1 MSGNSL
7 YKRSIKPN
15 LESAM
20 VGIYKSQ
27 NKYIDPSIQED
38 IQEMK
43 MIFSDDN
50 SILKE
55 IRIIVKYDDNSIR
68 ERDAGIF
75 DQMDLM
81 IPFDISDIKKYF
93 DFDNNSNNRIKIKFG
108 QPRPYDKNGDNRL
121 YINNRC
127 IGLYIYDSSKNN
139 PSENDSSNFESVINN
154 IDFELP
160 DTFGNS
166 IYSPYGD
173 RKQYI
178 EEYKYITLT
187 KISIQEGIIFKN
199 CTFKNSNL
207 SNHNSIEVGID
218 HQKMVNLLNKYKNN
232 SYRFSI
238 DALNY
243 LELDKNDHL
252 VLNNDNIHITL
263 KNLFNIIDNQNCI
276 ENPGNLKSSIRVV
289 IGMSKP
295 IYQLFL
301 DSWSH
306 RDIVDGKIIPDLY
319 KYIFNKSF
327 IDINNE
333 NNKNIFPD
341 ISYIVPKDQMFC
353 TFSATYR
360 YFGYFGYIGTGIEKE
375 LNNPNKGK
383 IKINLHNIKSIR

>member
-1 MSGNSL
+1 MSSSL

-15 LESAM
+15 LESAL
-20 VGIYKSQ
+20 VGLYKNQ

-55 IRIIVKYDDNSIR
+55 IRIIVKYDDSSLR
-68 ERDAGIF
+68 EREVGIF

-93 DFDNNSNNRIKIKFG
+93 NFSDNSNNRIKIKFG
-108 QPRPYDKNGDNRL
+108 QPRPYDKNGDDRL

-127 IGLYIYDSSKNN
+127 IGLYIYDSSKND
-139 PSENDSSNFESVINN
+139 PPNFESVINN

-252 VLNNDNIHITL
+252 VLNKDNDHKTL

-276 ENPGNLKSSIRVV
+276 ENPCNLKSSIKVV

-301 DSWSH
+301 DSWTH
-306 RDIVDGKIIPDLY
+306 RDIVNGKIIPDLY

-353 TFSATYR
+353 TFSAMYR

>member
-15 LESAM
+15 LESALVATNAL
-20 VGIYKSQ
+20 VGLYKNQ

-50 SILKE
+50 SILQE
-55 IRIIVKYDDNSIR
+55 IRIIVKYDDSYLR

-75 DQMDLM
+75 DQMDIM

-93 DFDNNSNNRIKIKFG
+93 NFDNNSNNRIKIKFG

-139 PSENDSSNFESVINN
+139 SFENSDNIIVNN

-252 VLNNDNIHITL
+252 VLNNDNVHKTL

-276 ENPGNLKSSIRVV
+276 ENPCNLKSSIRVV

-319 KYIFNKSF
+319 KYIFNKS
-327 IDINNE
+327 IINSND
-333 NNKNIFPD
+333 NIFPD

>member
-15 LESAM
+15 LESAL
-20 VGIYKSQ
+20 VGLYKNQ

-55 IRIIVKYDDNSIR
+55 IRIIVKYDDSSLR
-68 ERDAGIF
+68 EREVGIF

-93 DFDNNSNNRIKIKFG
+93 NFDNNSNNRIKIKFG

-127 IGLYIYDSSKNN
+127 IGLYIYDSSKND
-139 PSENDSSNFESVINN
+139 SFENSDNIIVNN

-207 SNHNSIEVGID
+207 SNHNSIEVGIG

>member
-27 NKYIDPSIQED
+27 NKYIEPSIQED

-55 IRIIVKYDDNSIR
+55 IRIIVKYDDSSLR
-68 ERDAGIF
+68 EREVGIF

-81 IPFDISDIKKYF
+81 IPFDISGIKKYF
-93 DFDNNSNNRIKIKFG
+93 DFGNSNNRIKIKFG
-108 QPRPYDKNGDNRL
+108 QPRPYDKNGDDRL

-139 PSENDSSNFESVINN
+139 SFENSDNIIVNN

-252 VLNNDNIHITL
+252 VLNNDNTHKTL

-276 ENPGNLKSSIRVV
+276 ENPCNLKSSIKVV

-306 RDIVDGKIIPDLY
+306 RNIVDGKIIPDLY
-319 KYIFNKSF
+319 KYIFNKS
-327 IDINNE
+327 IINYND
-333 NNKNIFPD
+333 NIFPN

>member
-15 LESAM
+15 LESAL
-20 VGIYKSQ
+20 VGLYKNQ

-43 MIFSDDN
+43 MIFSEDDN

-55 IRIIVKYDDNSIR
+55 IRIIVKYDDSSII

-81 IPFDISDIKKYF
+81 IPFDIADIKKYF
-93 DFDNNSNNRIKIKFG
+93 DFSDNVNNRIKIKFG
-108 QPRPYDKNGDNRL
+108 QPRSYDKNGDNRL
-121 YINNRC
+121 YINDRC
-127 IGLYIYDSSKNN
+127 IGLYIYDSTIIEDEESG
-139 PSENDSSNFESVINN
+139 SNIIVNN

-160 DTFGNS
+160 DTFGNL

-252 VLNNDNIHITL
+252 IMKDSNDKDDIHITL
-263 KNLFNIIDNQNCI
+263 KNLFNIIDN
-276 ENPGNLKSSIRVV
+276 
-289 IGMSKP
+289 
-295 IYQLFL
+295 
-301 DSWSH
+301 
-306 RDIVDGKIIPDLY
+306 
-319 KYIFNKSF
+319 
-327 IDINNE
+327 
-333 NNKNIFPD
+333 
-341 ISYIVPKDQMFC
+341 
-353 TFSATYR
+353 
-360 YFGYFGYIGTGIEKE
+360 
-375 LNNPNKGK
+375 
-383 IKINLHNIKSIR
+383 

>member
-7 YKRSIKPN
+7 YKHSIKPN
-15 LESAM
+15 LESAL
-20 VGIYKSQ
+20 VGLYKNQ
-27 NKYIDPSIQED
+27 NKYIEPSIQED

-43 MIFSDDN
+43 MIFSEDN

-93 DFDNNSNNRIKIKFG
+93 NFDNNSNNRIKIKFG
-108 QPRPYDKNGDNRL
+108 QPRPYDKNGANRL

-127 IGLYIYDSSKNN
+127 IGLYIYDSSK
-139 PSENDSSNFESVINN
+139 NDSSNFESVINN

-218 HQKMVNLLNKYKNN
+218 HQKN
-232 SYRFSI
+232 
-238 DALNY
+238 
-243 LELDKNDHL
+243 
-252 VLNNDNIHITL
+252 
-263 KNLFNIIDNQNCI
+263 
-276 ENPGNLKSSIRVV
+276 G
-289 IGMSKP
+289 
-295 IYQLFL
+295 
-301 DSWSH
+301 
-306 RDIVDGKIIPDLY
+306 
-319 KYIFNKSF
+319 
-327 IDINNE
+327 
-333 NNKNIFPD
+333 
-341 ISYIVPKDQMFC
+341 
-353 TFSATYR
+353 
-360 YFGYFGYIGTGIEKE
+360 
-375 LNNPNKGK
+375 
-383 IKINLHNIKSIR
+383 

>member
-7 YKRSIKPN
+7 YKHSIKPN
-15 LESAM
+15 LESAL
-20 VGIYKSQ
+20 VGLYKNQ
-27 NKYIDPSIQED
+27 NKYIEPSIQED

-43 MIFSDDN
+43 MIFSEDN

-55 IRIIVKYDDNSIR
+55 IRIIVKYDDSYLR

-75 DQMDLM
+75 DQLDLM

-93 DFDNNSNNRIKIKFG
+93 DFGNSNNRIKIKFG

-127 IGLYIYDSSKNN
+127 IGLYIYDSERIEGK
-139 PSENDSSNFESVINN
+139 ESGGNIIVNN

-207 SNHNSIEVGID
+207 SNHNSIEVGIG

-232 SYRFSI
+232 S
-238 DALNY
+238 
-243 LELDKNDHL
+243 
-252 VLNNDNIHITL
+252 
-263 KNLFNIIDNQNCI
+263 
-276 ENPGNLKSSIRVV
+276 
-289 IGMSKP
+289 
-295 IYQLFL
+295 
-301 DSWSH
+301 
-306 RDIVDGKIIPDLY
+306 LY
-319 KYIFNKSF
+319 I
-327 IDINNE
+327 
-333 NNKNIFPD
+333 
-341 ISYIVPKDQMFC
+341 
-353 TFSATYR
+353 
-360 YFGYFGYIGTGIEKE
+360 
-375 LNNPNKGK
+375 
-383 IKINLHNIKSIR
+383 

>member
-15 LESAM
+15 LESAL
-20 VGIYKSQ
+20 VGLYKNQ

-55 IRIIVKYDDNSIR
+55 IRIIVKYDDSSLLER
-68 ERDAGIF
+68 EVGIF

-93 DFDNNSNNRIKIKFG
+93 DFGNSNNRIKIKFG

-139 PSENDSSNFESVINN
+139 SFENSDNIIVNN

-187 KISIQEGIIFKN
+187 KVSIQEGIIFKN

-252 VLNNDNIHITL
+252 VLNNDNVHKTL

-276 ENPGNLKSSIRVV
+276 ENPCNLKSSIRVV

-319 KYIFNKSF
+319 KYIFNKS
-327 IDINNE
+327 IINSND
-333 NNKNIFPD
+333 NIFPD

>member
-38 IQEMK
+38 AQEMK

-55 IRIIVKYDDNSIR
+55 IRIIVKYDDSSLR
-68 ERDAGIF
+68 EREVGIF

-127 IGLYIYDSSKNN
+127 IGLYIY
-139 PSENDSSNFESVINN
+139 DSSNFESVINN